1 MKNAFIKTKEAV
13 MGFFKGLFNN
23 AKAGTKNVGK
33 LSRAIASG
41 FVDTIKGI
49 IEVASATMETGEDAK
64 TAKTG
69 WELIKMTGKRALG
82 AIISV
87 MLIYVIFAIVLPA
100 MVLALSKIALYIGVA
115 CIVIALAK
123 YIGVAGSRL
132 KEIISKEKAID
143 DTVDAAAAG
152 APA

>member
-1 MKNAFIKTKEAV
+1 MFISTKNAVVK
-13 MGFFKGLFNN
+13 FFKGLYRN

-41 FVDTIKGI
+41 FVDAVKGI
-49 IEVASATMETGEDAK
+49 IEVAAATMETGEDAK

-69 WELIKMTGKRALG
+69 WELVKMTGKRALG
-82 AIISV
+82 AVIAI
-87 MLIYVIFAIVLPA
+87 MLIYVVFAIILPA
-100 MVLALSKIALYIGVA
+100 MVLALSKIALYIGAA

-132 KEIISKEKAID
+132 KELIAKERVID
-143 DTVDAAAAG
+143 NTVDAAAAG